1 MYLSEYLSHVIL
13 IKNILIEKSNLKKE
27 IKSYHE
33 KHFINLLHKKKIRCI
48 SMLDIK
54 NVFGCLS
61 DSVA

>member
-13 IKNILIEKSNLKKE
+13 IKHILIEKSNLKKE

-33 KHFINLLHKKKIRCI
+33 KNFINLLHKKKIRCI